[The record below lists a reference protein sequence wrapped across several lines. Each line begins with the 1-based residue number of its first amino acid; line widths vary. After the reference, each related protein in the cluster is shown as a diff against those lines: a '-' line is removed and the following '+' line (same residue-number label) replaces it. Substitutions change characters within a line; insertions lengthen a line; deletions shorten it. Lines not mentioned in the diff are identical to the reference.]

1 MKKAIE
7 IIKQDLHN
15 AKEPGDSADEGSTYH
30 NLASAYDELGDFNQA
45 IKYYKHHLSIAKE
58 LGDRADE
65 YRAYHNLGSAYDKFG
80 VISIKP

>member
-15 AKEPGDSADEGSTYH
+15 AKELRDSADEGNTYH
-30 NLASAYDELGDFNQA
+30 NLGSAYDKLGDSNQA
-45 IKYYKHHLSIAKE
+45 IKYHKHHLGIAKK

-65 YRAYHNLGSAYDKFG
+65 YRAYQNLG
-80 VISIKP
+80 